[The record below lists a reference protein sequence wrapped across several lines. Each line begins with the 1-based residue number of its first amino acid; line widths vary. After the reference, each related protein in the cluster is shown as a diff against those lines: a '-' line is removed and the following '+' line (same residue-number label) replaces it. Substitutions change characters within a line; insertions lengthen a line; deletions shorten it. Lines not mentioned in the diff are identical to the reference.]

1 MLSEKTSLGVG
12 FCSSGWQMHS
22 ARSGSVGVSLTVTQA
37 WNVGLR
43 QIMLEMRNL
52 ELLKLLKTECDS
64 LVLSGVI
71 RAIMELLRRC
81 WEVQLLH
88 TYREGNCLADAMA
101 ATMLN
106 KPIGPY
112 AFPDLP
118 ETILQGLQDKEMQR
132 MLPTLLTI

>member
-1 MLSEKTSLGVG
+1 
-12 FCSSGWQMHS
+12 
-22 ARSGSVGVSLTVTQA
+22 
-37 WNVGLR
+37 
-43 QIMLEMRNL
+43 MLEMGNL
-52 ELLKLLKTECDS
+52 ELLKLLKTEYDS

-106 KPIGPY
+106 KPIGLY
-112 AFPDLP
+112 ALPDLP
-118 ETILQGLQDKEMQR
+118 ETNIARTAGKGDAKDAAYIVYYLNC
-132 MLPTLLTI
+132 